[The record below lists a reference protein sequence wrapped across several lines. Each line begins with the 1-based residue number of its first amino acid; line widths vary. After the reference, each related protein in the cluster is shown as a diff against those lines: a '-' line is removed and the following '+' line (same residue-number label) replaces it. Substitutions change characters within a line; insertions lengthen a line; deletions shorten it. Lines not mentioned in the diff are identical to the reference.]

1 MSAHVREE
9 KPMSVML
16 IDRIAAVVLQNNVVR
31 IDCVMSGPNQE
42 ERPAGTLLI
51 PGNVAGPILQSLI
64 KSMQELEKR
73 LREQAASQKAAA
85 PSGPQRLS

>member
-1 MSAHVREE
+1 
-9 KPMSVML
+9 MSVML
-16 IDRIAAVVLQNNVVR
+16 IDRIATVVLHNNLVR

-42 ERPAGTLLI
+42 ERAAGTLLI

-73 LREQAASQKAAA
+73 LREQAAATQKSAP

>member
-1 MSAHVREE
+1 
-9 KPMSVML
+9 MSVML
-16 IDRIAAVVLQNNVVR
+16 IDRIAAVVLHNNVVR
-31 IDCVMSGPNQE
+31 IECVMSGPKQE

-51 PGNVAGPILQSLI
+51 PGNVAGSILQSLI

-85 PSGPQRLS
+85 PSNTQRLS

>member
-1 MSAHVREE
+1 
-9 KPMSVML
+9 MSVML

-42 ERPAGTLLI
+42 ERAAGTLLI
-51 PGNVAGPILQSLI
+51 PGNVAGSILQSLI

-85 PSGPQRLS
+85 PSTQRLS